1 MSRSSSATERPR
13 RLGAVICG
21 LALLS
26 GMATA
31 LGGCASTATPRASL
45 YERLGG
51 SEGIDAITFDLLAR
65 SVDDPRIADDFVEA
79 DLVNL
84 HTRLVEQLC
93 ALSGGPCTYGGR
105 DMRAAHAG
113 LGLTEADFNAL
124 VEHLVDAMRAHGV
137 PVAAQNE
144 LLAILAP
151 MQREVIR
158 Q

>member
-1 MSRSSSATERPR
+1 MSRCSSATER
-13 RLGAVICG
+13 G
-21 LALLS
+21 LRAALLTLLL
-26 GMATA
+26 A
-31 LGGCASTATPRASL
+31 GCASSGMPKASL

-51 SEGIDAITFDLLAR
+51 AEGIDAITFDLLAR
-65 SVDDPRIADDFVEA
+65 SMADPRIAEDFVEA

-84 HTRLVEQLC
+84 HGRLVEQLC

-124 VEHLVDAMRAHGV
+124 VEHLVDAMRARGV
-137 PVAAQNE
+137 PLSAQNE

-151 MQREVIR
+151 MRREVIR

>member
-1 MSRSSSATERPR
+1 MSRCSSATEHG
-13 RLGAVICG
+13 LFAVL
-21 LALLS
+21 LALLL
-26 GMATA
+26 A
-31 LGGCASTATPRASL
+31 GCVSTGAPKASL

-51 SEGIDAITFDLLAR
+51 MEGLDAISFDLLAR
-65 SVDDPRIADDFVEA
+65 SVADPRIADDFVEA

-84 HTRLVEQLC
+84 HERLVEQLC

-124 VEHLVDAMRAHGV
+124 VEHLVDAMTARGV
-137 PVAAQNE
+137 PLSAQNE
-144 LLAILAP
+144 LLALLAP
-151 MQREVIR
+151 MRREVIR

>member
-1 MSRSSSATERPR
+1 MSRCSSATEHGLRAA
-13 RLGAVICG
+13 L
-21 LALLS
+21 LALLL
-26 GMATA
+26 A
-31 LGGCASTATPRASL
+31 GCASTSTPKASL

-51 SEGIDAITFDLLAR
+51 AEGIDAITFDLLAR
-65 SVDDPRIADDFVEA
+65 SVADPRIAEDFVEA

-84 HTRLVEQLC
+84 HERLVEQLC

-124 VEHLVDAMRAHGV
+124 VEHLVDAMRARGV
-137 PVAAQNE
+137 PLSAQNE

-151 MQREVIR
+151 MRREVIR

>member
-1 MSRSSSATERPR
+1 MSRYSSATERSLR
-13 RLGAVICG
+13 AAL
-21 LALLS
+21 LALLL
-26 GMATA
+26 A
-31 LGGCASTATPRASL
+31 GCASTGAPKASL

-51 SEGIDAITFDLLAR
+51 AEGIDAISFDLLAR
-65 SVDDPRIADDFVEA
+65 SVADPRIAEDFVEA

-84 HTRLVEQLC
+84 HERLVERLC

-124 VEHLVDAMRAHGV
+124 VEHLVDAMRARGV
-137 PVAAQNE
+137 PLSAQNE

-151 MQREVIR
+151 MRREVIR